1 MKFFGSVEAIKA
13 GLTVY
18 EAYASLSSV
27 EIAILQLLS
36 QQPICTEGVDGH
48 TLVFQ
53 TWVQGSIP
61 CQCTILCSGG

>member
-18 EAYASLSSV
+18 EAYASLSFV
-27 EIAILQLLS
+27 EIAILRLLS

-53 TWVQGSIP
+53 T
-61 CQCTILCSGG
+61 